1 MRRVPGLAL
10 AGAGVALS
18 LGAREALTALPPLV
32 LCVALGVALAN
43 IGHVPAAAA
52 PGLRTAAGPVLKLG
66 VVLLGS
72 ISSFRTSSPS
82 DSARCWSS

>member
-18 LGAREALTALPPLV
+18 LAAHEALTALPPLV

-43 IGHVPAAAA
+43 IARVPGPPPPASA
-52 PGLRTAAGPVLKLG
+52 PPQA
-66 VVLLGS
+66 
-72 ISSFRTSSPS
+72 PS
-82 DSARCWSS
+82 